1 MAARN
6 GDDADYG
13 GTESDDGSER
23 YTEIWLDS
31 GELVIYDVDNADA
44 WLQSGSTV
52 ALDAMA

>member
-13 GTESDDGSER
+13 VVESDDDR
-23 YTEIWLDS
+23 CTEIWLDS
-31 GELVIYDVDNADA
+31 GELVIYDVDNPEA
-44 WLQSGSTV
+44 WVQSGLTV

>member
-13 GTESDDGSER
+13 GVESDDDER
-23 YTEIWLDS
+23 WTEIWLDS
-31 GELVIYDVDNADA
+31 GELVIYDVDNPEA